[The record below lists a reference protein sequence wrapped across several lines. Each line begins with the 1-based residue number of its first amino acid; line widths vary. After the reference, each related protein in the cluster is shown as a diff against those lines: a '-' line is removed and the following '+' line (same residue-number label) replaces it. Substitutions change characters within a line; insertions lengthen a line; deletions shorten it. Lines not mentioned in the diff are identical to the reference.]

1 MKNRYELTREF
12 DLSSATFNTEKS
24 VLCMNPDDTKEY
36 LWGTRVTLYK
46 LLVAI
51 IGTPLLS
58 YANAV
63 SIIMTA
69 QARQEVIAT
78 DYYSK
83 VLTISWGAGAEKGSY
98 VYGWDTH
105 PICYIYDSTQSPD
118 VY

>member
-1 MKNRYELTREF
+1 M
-12 DLSSATFNTEKS
+12 
-24 VLCMNPDDTKEY
+24 
-36 LWGTRVTLYK
+36 TLYK

-51 IGTPLLS
+51 IVTPLLS

-83 VLTISWGAGAEKGSY
+83 VLTISSGAGAEKGSY

-105 PICYIYDSTQSPD
+105 PICYIYDSTKSPD
-118 VY
+118 VYYGV